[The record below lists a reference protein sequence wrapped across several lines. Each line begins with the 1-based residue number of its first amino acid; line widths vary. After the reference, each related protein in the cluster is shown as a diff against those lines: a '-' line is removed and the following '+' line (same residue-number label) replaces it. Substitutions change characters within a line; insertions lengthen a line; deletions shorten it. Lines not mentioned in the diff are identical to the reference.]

1 MDKLKDN
8 IFLGLALGVL
18 IPTVSYA
25 LILSLLE
32 LTLERN
38 PLRESTMQVIA
49 IFINFPI
56 FRNLLTK
63 YKKDKLGRG
72 MLFSTFVL
80 AFWYIIHHNMLEF

>member
-8 IFLGLALGVL
+8 IFLGIIIGAI
-18 IPTVSYA
+18 IPMVSYA

-32 LTLERN
+32 LTLAEN
-38 PLRESTMQVIA
+38 PLRFSTMQVIA

-56 FRNLLTK
+56 FRKILTK

-72 MLFSTFVL
+72 MLLSTFIL
-80 AFWYIIHHNMLEF
+80 AGWYIIHHDMLAF

>member
-8 IFLGLALGVL
+8 VFIGIILGSL
-18 IPTVSYA
+18 IPMVSYA

-32 LTLERN
+32 LTLNEN
-38 PLRESTMQVIA
+38 PLRVSTMQVIA

-56 FRNLLTK
+56 FRNILTK

-72 MLFSTFVL
+72 MLLSTFIL
-80 AFWYIIHHNMLEF
+80 AIWYIIHHNMLEF

>member
-8 IFLGLALGVL
+8 LLLGLLLGVAV
-18 IPTVSYA
+18 PMVSYA

-32 LTLERN
+32 LTLEHN
-38 PLRESTMQVIA
+38 PLRVSTMQVIA

-72 MLFSTFVL
+72 MLFSTFIL

>member
-8 IFLGLALGVL
+8 VILGIALGAL
-18 IPTVSYA
+18 IPMVSYA

-32 LTLERN
+32 LTLEEN
-38 PLRESTMQVIA
+38 PLRVSTMQVIA

-56 FRNLLTK
+56 FRIILTK

-72 MLFSTFVL
+72 MLLSTFIL
-80 AFWYIIHHNMLEF
+80 AAWYIIHHDMLSF

>member
-8 IFLGLALGVL
+8 VFIGIILGAL
-18 IPTVSYA
+18 IPMVSYA

-32 LTLERN
+32 LTLNEN
-38 PLRESTMQVIA
+38 PLRVSTMQVIA

-56 FRNLLTK
+56 FRNSLTK

-72 MLFSTFVL
+72 MLLSTFIL
-80 AFWYIIHHNMLEF
+80 AIWYIIHHNMLEF

>member
-8 IFLGLALGVL
+8 VFIGIILGAL
-18 IPTVSYA
+18 IPMVSYA

-32 LTLERN
+32 LTLNEN
-38 PLRESTMQVIA
+38 PLRVSTMQVIA

-56 FRNLLTK
+56 FRNILTK

-72 MLFSTFVL
+72 MLLSTFIL
-80 AFWYIIHHNMLEF
+80 AIWYIIHHNMLEF

>member
-8 IFLGLALGVL
+8 FFLGLLLGVL
-18 IPTVSYA
+18 VPMVSYA
-25 LILSLLE
+25 LIMSLLE
-32 LTLERN
+32 LVLDSN
-38 PLRESTMQVIA
+38 PLRLSTMQVIA

-63 YKKDKLGRG
+63 YKKDKLVRG
-72 MLFSTFVL
+72 MLFSTFIL